1 MAILLVTENS
11 AETEMDKYQE
21 VTESTM
27 TKSMK
32 MANRRLRMKL
42 LKPTIVKMEGKQAL
56 EFPLPLLPSATG
68 PTAVLMKPQR

>member
-27 TKSMK
+27 RRYMK
-32 MANRRLRMKL
+32 IAKRRLRMRL

-56 EFPLPLLPSATG
+56 ESPLPLPPSAIGLTG
-68 PTAVLMKPQR
+68 VLMKPQR